1 MTEETKLL
9 EECAT
14 SLQSRL
20 TLLATVW
27 TVARQAPL
35 SMGFSWQEYWSGLP
49 RPPPGDL
56 PVPGIEPMSLVPPAL
71 QVDSLPLSHQ
81 GSYWIW
87 CGPDNQ
93 IVLGKLVK
101 IQDSPLQVYSSSC
114 WSLKKPKTEVRD
126 DFSVWLVQTTDN
138 KKLEPTDVDWWDTGE
153 ASEEPRVQIHK
164 TTCCQHRASTEWHL
178 TVSAFYFVP

>member
-27 TVARQAPL
+27 TVASQAPL

-81 GSYWIW
+81 GSY
-87 CGPDNQ
+87 
-93 IVLGKLVK
+93 
-101 IQDSPLQVYSSSC
+101 
-114 WSLKKPKTEVRD
+114 
-126 DFSVWLVQTTDN
+126 
-138 KKLEPTDVDWWDTGE
+138 
-153 ASEEPRVQIHK
+153 
-164 TTCCQHRASTEWHL
+164 
-178 TVSAFYFVP
+178 